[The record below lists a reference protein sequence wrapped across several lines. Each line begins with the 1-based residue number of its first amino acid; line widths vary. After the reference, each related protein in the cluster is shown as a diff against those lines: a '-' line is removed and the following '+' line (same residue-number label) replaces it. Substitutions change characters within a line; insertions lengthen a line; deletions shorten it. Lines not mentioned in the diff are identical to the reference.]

1 MPTKVL
7 MPQLGESVDEA
18 TLTKWLKKVGE
29 KVEEYE
35 ALIEVNTDKV
45 DTEIP
50 SPAGGVVLATLV
62 EEGTTVQVGTLLAWI
77 GQPGE
82 SLPGAAA
89 PQIKPASAP
98 APAPVTAQPTALST
112 LCRRLCAASAPCPRP

>member
-7 MPQLGESVDEA
+7 MPQLGESVTEA
-18 TLTKWLKKVGE
+18 TITKWLKSPREMQVD
-29 KVEEYE
+29 EYE

-50 SPAGGVVLATLV
+50 APAGGVVLATLV

-82 SLPGAAA
+82 SLPGAGCAEA
-89 PQIKPASAP
+89 TSALPHLPQQQSLRSPH
-98 APAPVTAQPTALST
+98 
-112 LCRRLCAASAPCPRP
+112 R